1 MKLIHLS
8 DIHLTENGR
17 KIWETNTFAHFQK
30 AIQRIKELS
39 GIDGIVISG
48 DLSDDG
54 SLWTYKYIDQA
65 FAKIGI
71 PTFCCPG
78 NHDNLREFY
87 QGYKPLFCKIKETFE
102 LCGWTFIMLNSA
114 MIGMSRG
121 SINTEKLS
129 QHIQQ
134 SIGPVAIILHHPPI
148 EQKGWLN
155 RKLLDNRDIFNDI
168 IQHCTNVR
176 LVLYG
181 HTHYHTDSIING
193 IVYSSAPSIGFA
205 FNPNL
210 PKFEIA
216 SGEEGFNVIETK
228 DDSITITTVKL
239 L

>member
-17 KIWETNTFAHFQK
+17 KIWETNTLAHFQK

-65 FAKIGI
+65 FAEIET

-121 SINTEKLS
+121 SINPEKLS

-155 RKLLDNRDIFNDI
+155 R
-168 IQHCTNVR
+168 
-176 LVLYG
+176 
-181 HTHYHTDSIING
+181 
-193 IVYSSAPSIGFA
+193 
-205 FNPNL
+205 
-210 PKFEIA
+210 
-216 SGEEGFNVIETK
+216 
-228 DDSITITTVKL
+228 
-239 L
+239 